1 MIAVTVFTPTFNR
14 ADLLKRCYLSIL
26 QQNRDDIEWLIID
39 DGSIDNTA
47 EVIKEFKN
55 ENKVKINY
63 IYQENS
69 GKQAAWNLAV
79 NKANGEY
86 FIGLDSDDALVAG
99 SIDKLLSINTVF
111 DDKEIMGIRAVSV
124 SSATMKPNNAYLLN
138 EDKKSSWF
146 DEFQS
151 GIKGER
157 IDFFKTELLRKYLY
171 PITSGV
177 KFIPEIWFYSTVS
190 KEYCFYYSSIQVR
203 IFFDDE
209 ETNRLSKSSIKKH
222 AIGHYISRKA
232 LLDNV
237 PKKIW
242 LSRPVDFIK
251 SVVRLNQALT
261 MIDSK
266 YIDHSKSSILVKIV
280 ALPGVIMN
288 KIKRQ

>member
-99 SIDKLLSINTVF
+99 SIDKLLSMNTVF
-111 DDKEIMGIRAVSV
+111 DDKKIMGIRAVSV